1 MKLSTDL
8 QREVEQWAL
17 TLGVSPEQF
26 MNQAVSE
33 RLLSLRRE
41 HSKSV
46 ELRENNKSTFLP
58 RLYRKGGILVVETE
72 QLSEFDINA
81 YISQMREERIQE
93 EIGKINIIG

>member
-33 RLLSLRRE
+33 RLISLRRE
-41 HSKSV
+41 QSKSV
-46 ELRENNKSTFLP
+46 ESRKNDESTFLP
-58 RLYRKGGILVVETE
+58 RLYRKGGVLVIETE
-72 QLSEFDINA
+72 QLSGFDINA

-93 EIGKINIIG
+93 EIGKIDL